1 MSAIGPER
9 RVCRESAAN
18 TGAPTY
24 SIFPT
29 RSGLSA
35 TGTSPISAPVSEKSA
50 FRQVLVLSPQLPP
63 E

>member
-1 MSAIGPER
+1 MAGLSR
-9 RVCRESAAN
+9 KRCN
-18 TGAPTY
+18 TTEPSY
-24 SIFPT
+24 SIFPA

-35 TGTSPISAPVSEKSA
+35 TGTSPISAPVGEKSV